1 MSTAIQ
7 LKDVN
12 ELFKVKVEHKI
23 YSFYTNTIPDYIKIG
38 DTYRQ
43 VAIRLKEW
51 KRVYKQLKP
60 DQIFDANINDEAF
73 FRDLAVHQYLRQD
86 KHKHIVTPEE
96 VDGIT
101 AFCTELFREDD
112 VNSEDIKDAITD
124 IKSNYGKADSK
135 YVYYKL
141 QGKEKTDGRAK
152 WTENYAMRPNQKE
165 TVNNFLK
172 AVEAGRNNLLM
183 YAVMR
188 FGKSFTAMQCA
199 KAYAQTHDLKVIVI
213 TSAKKDVEIEWKNT
227 INSHNDFK
235 DFVFLSDDD
244 LAENYA
250 KISEIN
256 NEGKVAVVFL
266 TLQVLNKKH
275 REDRHKQVF
284 ESDIDI
290 LLIDETHYG
299 VRAEKLGKVV
309 ASDDRA
315 EEEKTWKT
323 NAKAAREVKDTLRAK
338 VNIHLSGTPYN
349 ILKSEEFSE
358 EDIIAFCQFSDIA
371 KEKEAWQAQLESG
384 AAELTH
390 KEVWDNPYFGFPQMI
405 RFAFNIT
412 DESRAYLDAM
422 SDDGMEYFA
431 GVFKTESDNK
441 EDAGHQ
447 KFVNESDVLQLFKMI
462 DGSQEGAEMLGFLE
476 YEGIKAAQLCRH
488 IVCVMPRCTSC
499 DALEKLLKDHAKEFK
514 NLGEYEIINISG
526 LDSRYGKGNFVG
538 KVKAKIAECEKRNQK
553 TISLTVNKMLTGT
566 TVKEWDSMFYFKDTQ
581 SPQEYDQ
588 SIFRTQ
594 SPYVEKSIGV
604 KDGKEY
610 EIKIDKKPQTLLVD
624 FKPDR
629 MLYMQAYNIDKL
641 AQINHGVED
650 IDFAEAARSGLT
662 ISPIICL
669 NKDKLQKIDEATIVD
684 AITNYTKD
692 RSVIDETADAMI
704 SEAFLSDENIKN
716 MLRRYPQLDAKTGIK
731 HDPNQ
736 KGAPK
741 DLDKPQGDNQSE
753 EERGAGDR
761 DNNTASTNGTKETP
775 EDQMSALRKQLNACV
790 ARLLFYVF
798 ISGENLKN
806 IRDVIE
812 SLDRN
817 DRNKRIA
824 ANFAVNKED
833 LNLLDT
839 LAKGND
845 KISIVKAIVKM
856 STLANEKKLSPVERA
871 QTAIKKFNRF
881 SSAEIVTPNHICN
894 DMLNG
899 IGVEKLAEIVNR
911 GDKILD
917 IASKAG
923 EFAFSAYYLLKGKV
937 DETKL
942 KNALYS
948 IPTSHEAYELT
959 RYLYETLGLN
969 VSNIAEKF
977 VAFDLL
983 EVKKDNQIDYE
994 TIKLLLTQDKEFSQ
1008 IILQE
1013 DVKKGDKTV
1022 KFDAVVGNPPYQE
1035 KDGGA
1040 QASSRPIYNLFVNIA
1055 KSIDSKYISIIMPAR
1070 WYAGGKGLDDFRNEM
1085 LNNKHIVELHDYLHP
1100 EEVFPNTNNR
1110 GGICYFLMDSNYNN
1124 VKNGTKVFTYK
1135 GQGVVSFSKRS
1146 LKIKDIDIFLRY
1158 KEAISILEKVTKKSP
1173 NFISQGISPRKPF
1186 GIESQ
1191 IIKTSQY
1198 KSSTIDLK
1206 SPIKCYGKN
1215 KRIGYVESDL
1225 IPCNVD
1231 WIQKWKIFLP
1241 RANNIG
1247 TELNDDNLNAFV
1259 GEPNSIC
1266 TEAYLFFGIK
1276 NDFNQ
1281 EEANNSVKYFHT
1293 RFVRFLHGLA
1303 KSSHDATSKTYRFI
1317 PMQDFTENSDIDW
1330 SKSVAEI
1337 DRKLYKKYNLSD
1349 EEIAFIESMIKPM
1362 E

>member
-588 SIFRTQ
+588 SIFRIQ

-641 AQINHGVED
+641 AQINHGAED

-983 EVKKDNQIDYE
+983 EVKKDNKIDYE

-1022 KFDAVVGNPPYQE
+1022 KFDAVVGNPPYQLDVGIKKE
-1035 KDGGA
+1035 NYGI
-1040 QASSRPIYNLFVNIA
+1040 PIYNDFVSQ
-1055 KSIDSKYISIIMPAR
+1055 SIILAPQYLSMITPSRWFTGGRGLEEYRRKMLNDKHIKKLVDFVDSKDCFPGVDVSGGVSYFIWDKSYNNKCEFVSI
-1070 WYAGGKGLDDFRNEM
+1070 
-1085 LNNKHIVELHDYLHP
+1085 LNNKKSTMLRDLNKYSIFTRYNEALCIIDKVQEKSNGFLSEIVSQQTPFGFITTY
-1100 EEVFPNTNNR
+1100 R
-1110 GGICYFLMDSNYNN
+1110 GQDKPFTDSITLLTSSGKTY
-1124 VKNGTKVFTYK
+1124 VAYDKVTRGQEMISKYKVIFSKATCEHAGVADRNGKYR
-1135 GQGVVSFSKRS
+1135 VVSFN
-1146 LKIKDIDIFLRY
+1146 
-1158 KEAISILEKVTKKSP
+1158 SILEPFEICSQSYLVGGCFAIKKEAQ
-1173 NFISQGISPRKPF
+1173 NFHKY
-1186 GIESQ
+1186 
-1191 IIKTSQY
+1191 IKSMF
-1198 KSSTIDLK
+1198 S
-1206 SPIKCYGKN
+1206 
-1215 KRIGYVESDL
+1215 
-1225 IPCNVD
+1225 
-1231 WIQKWKIFLP
+1231 
-1241 RANNIG
+1241 
-1247 TELNDDNLNAFV
+1247 
-1259 GEPNSIC
+1259 
-1266 TEAYLFFGIK
+1266 
-1276 NDFNQ
+1276 
-1281 EEANNSVKYFHT
+1281 
-1293 RFVRFLHGLA
+1293 RFLLLQA
-1303 KSSHDATSKTYRFI
+1303 ISSQDISREKFMFV
-1317 PMQDFTENSDIDW
+1317 PLQDFTENSDIDW

-1337 DRKLYKKYNLSD
+1337 DRQLYKKYNLSG